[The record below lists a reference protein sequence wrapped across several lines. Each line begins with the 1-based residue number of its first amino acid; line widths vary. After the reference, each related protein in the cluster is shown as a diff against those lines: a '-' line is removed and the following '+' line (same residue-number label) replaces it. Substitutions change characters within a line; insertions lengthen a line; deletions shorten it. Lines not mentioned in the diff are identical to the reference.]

1 MGRKRAYAPLDV
13 YMNGRRVGQY
23 FRAPDGAFAF
33 TYAPEWLAWE
43 NTLPISRALPL
54 RPERYTGPP
63 VIAVFENLLPD
74 SDLIRRRVAE
84 RVGADGVDA
93 YSLLARI
100 GRDCVGAL
108 QFLPEGEVPGDARA
122 LTGEPLSDAQIG
134 AMLID
139 LAQTPLGIRAEQ
151 DFRISVAG
159 AQEKTA
165 LLFHEGQWVLPTGT
179 TPTTHILKPAIGRL
193 PNGMDLTDS
202 IENEHFCLRLL
213 AGFGLPVA
221 RTEIADFAETR
232 ALVIERFDRL
242 RARDGRLI
250 RLPQEDCCQA
260 LSVPP
265 TRKYQNEGGP
275 GIVEICDLL
284 TGSDEPQRDRA
295 DFLKAV
301 ILFWLIGATDG
312 HAKNFSIALMPGGRF
327 RMTPL
332 YDVPTVQPSLDAGTL
347 RVEDMKLAMRADT
360 RSRPSICASSC
371 CQRLS
376 ARSTVSSTWRAA
388 SRKRSPAGVR
398 RWLRVVRCKS
408 LVASR
413 ASSRWIVWL
422 TKGWLAPSAWAAA
435 VKPPVSTTARNTR
448 ISTSVSSFSL
458 RPQQ

>member
-1 MGRKRAYAPLDV
+1 M
-13 YMNGRRVGQY
+13 
-23 FRAPDGAFAF
+23 
-33 TYAPEWLAWE
+33 
-43 NTLPISRALPL
+43 
-54 RPERYTGPP
+54 
-63 VIAVFENLLPD
+63 
-74 SDLIRRRVAE
+74 
-84 RVGADGVDA
+84 
-93 YSLLARI
+93 
-100 GRDCVGAL
+100 
-108 QFLPEGEVPGDARA
+108 
-122 LTGEPLSDAQIG
+122 LS
-134 AMLID
+134 D

-312 HAKNFSIALMPGGRF
+312 HAKNFSISLMPGGRL
-327 RMTPL
+327 RMTPI
-332 YDVPTVQPSLDAGTL
+332 YDVLTVQPSLDAGAL
-347 RVEDMKLAMRADT
+347 QIKDMKLAMRAGQGRHYRVADIRGRHFVET
-360 RSRPSICASSC
+360 ALAAGFSRDQI
-371 CQRLS
+371 
-376 ARSTVSSTWRAA
+376 
-388 SRKRSPAGVR
+388 AGVFEDIR
-398 RWLRVVRCKS
+398 GRAEQAFDGALAEMPPGFPEG
-408 LVASR
+408 LVAAVR
-413 ASSRWIVWL
+413 QGFEQRVMRL
-422 TKGWLAPSAWAAA
+422 MNAAE
-435 VKPPVSTTARNTR
+435 
-448 ISTSVSSFSL
+448 
-458 RPQQ
+458 Q